1 MVQVNKI
8 IKKIA
13 ILILKLSVSAT
24 LFYILISKI
33 GGNKLIENLS
43 MVSPVAFIAAI
54 GIYLIASY
62 LSSLRW
68 KLLIPKQM
76 GKRKVFTMYMIGAFF
91 NTCMPG
97 IVGGDAVKAYYLSK
111 ELKKDNT
118 SLLNNKEQLK
128 DKNHSQSQSNFA
140 ENTVAI
146 ASVFTDRYIGFSAL
160 LLISIIA
167 FPFGFKYLE
176 GTPVKWFMPLILVI
190 FLSVSI
196 AIFKFRI
203 GERLKFLLKAYEYFR
218 LYRSRKHVLFKAFL
232 YSLCVQISGFIA
244 VYTLSQG
251 LSLDISFLSILIFLP
266 IIILISLIP
275 VSISGIG
282 LREGAFVFL
291 LSTIGI
297 AQDKSLTLSLLW
309 FLSGVVAS
317 LWGLFEYLRYK
328 VSFSKEI
335 E

>member
-1 MVQVNKI
+1 MGPVNKT
-8 IKKIA
+8 IKKTA
-13 ILILKLSVSAT
+13 IFILKFSVSAT

-43 MVSPVAFIAAI
+43 MVSPIAFIAAI
-54 GIYLIASY
+54 GIYLISSY

-68 KLLIPKQM
+68 KLLIPKHM
-76 GKRKVFTMYMIGAFF
+76 KTKKVFAMNMIGAFF

-97 IVGGDAVKAYYLSK
+97 IVGGDAVKAYYLSR

-118 SLLNNKEQLK
+118 SLNNKEQSD
-128 DKNHSQSQSNFA
+128 DKNHSQSQSRFA
-140 ENTVAI
+140 ENIVAI

-160 LLISIIA
+160 LLISITA

-176 GTPVKWFMPLILVI
+176 GTPVKWLMPLILVI
-190 FLSVSI
+190 FVSVSI

-218 LYRSRKHVLFKAFL
+218 LYSAKKNVLFKAFL
-232 YSLCVQISGFIA
+232 YSLCVQISGFIS
-244 VYTLSQG
+244 VYILSKG
-251 LSLDISFLSILIFLP
+251 LSLDISFLSLLIFLP

-291 LSTIGI
+291 LSAIGI
-297 AQDKSLTLSLLW
+297 AQDKSLALSLLW
-309 FLSGVVAS
+309 FLSVVVAS

-328 VSFSKEI
+328 VPIGKET